1 MDKISRIKELVE
13 FLNICCDQY
22 YNGDNPTLSDAQY
35 DALFDELTLL
45 EKETGLIL
53 ANSPTQRVGYEVMS
67 ALTKV
72 QHNIP
77 LLSLA
82 KTKQVSDVYDMAET
96 ADGYLG
102 LKMDGLTVKITY
114 EDGKIVSAATRG
126 DGDIGEDITHNAK
139 VFVNVPRSIPY
150 TYRLVITGEAF
161 IKVPD
166 FERINEE
173 IELDEDKYSTP
184 RNLAAGS
191 VRQLDSA
198 VCAARQVSFMPFNV
212 LEGFPDTKSKLEKI
226 KRLHELGFA
235 LLPNFTLTKSDTV
248 DTTSEKIY
256 SLKNTANEL
265 GFPIDGVVFSYDDI
279 DFSASL
285 GRTSHHFRDGI
296 AFKFGDPH
304 FETVLKGIIWNISRT
319 GQLTPIAEFDTV
331 EIDNTNVERASLH
344 NITFIENLKLCIGDK
359 ISVSKRNMIIP
370 HVEANITAE
379 KENRQSFS
387 LDIPSLCP
395 VCKSATAIKTTLN
408 GDTPVRV
415 LYCQNSDCAGRQIK
429 KFTHFVSKAALNI
442 DGLSEAT
449 LMKFISL
456 GFISRP
462 ADIFSLSDYRDQIV
476 NMDGFGEKS
485 YNNLISAIEKARHT
499 CLSNLLVAVNIPLLG
514 KSAAKVIE
522 DLVSGDA
529 YKFLELIDE
538 KYNFSLI
545 DGFGEIINSE
555 IYRWFE
561 TIKNREE
568 FSELLEILNIQ
579 KPEKKDIDESNIF
592 FQKTVVI
599 TGKFSTL
606 NRDDLTEK
614 MENLGAKVTG
624 SVSKKTDFLL
634 CGEDAGSKK
643 KKATDLGVRIISEEE
658 LAGLIEL

>member
-1 MDKISRIKELVE
+1 MDKISRIKELVD

-67 ALTKV
+67 ALAKV
-72 QHNIP
+72 HHDIP

-82 KTKQVSDVYDMAET
+82 KTKDVGDVYDMAQIS
-96 ADGYLG
+96 DGYLG

-150 TYRLVITGEAF
+150 TDRLVITGEAF
-161 IKVPD
+161 ITIPD

-226 KRLHELGFA
+226 KKLHGFGFS

-248 DTTSEKIY
+248 DTTCEKIY
-256 SLKNTANEL
+256 SLKDAATNL

-279 DFSASL
+279 NFSATL

-296 AFKFGDPH
+296 AFKFGDPS

-379 KENRQSFS
+379 KENRQNFS
-387 LDIPSLCP
+387 LNIPKICP
-395 VCKSATAIKTTLN
+395 VCKSETAIKTTLN

-415 LYCQNSDCAGRQIK
+415 LFCQNSACAGRQIK

-456 GFISRP
+456 GFIGHLS
-462 ADIFSLSDYRDQIV
+462 DIFSLSDYRDQII
-476 NMDGFGEKS
+476 NIDGFGEKS
-485 YNNLISAIEKARHT
+485 YNNLISAIEKAKNT
-499 CLSNLLVAVNIPLLG
+499 FLSNLLVAVNIPLLG
-514 KSAAKVIE
+514 KIAAKVIE
-522 DLVSGDA
+522 DLVLGNSE
-529 YKFLELIDE
+529 KFLELINDE
-538 KYNFSLI
+538 YDFSKI
-545 DGFGEIINSE
+545 DGFGETINTE
-555 IYRWFE
+555 IYRWFRNDN
-561 TIKNREE
+561 NRKE
-568 FSELLEILNIQ
+568 FSKLLEILNIQ
-579 KPEKKDIDESNIF
+579 KTEKKDIDESNVF
-592 FQKTVVI
+592 FGKTVVI

-614 MENLGAKVTG
+614 LESLGAKVTG

-643 KKATDLGVRIISEEE
+643 SKAANLGVRIIPQEE
-658 LAGLIEL
+658 LASLIEL

>member
-45 EKETGLIL
+45 EQETGLIL

-67 ALTKV
+67 VLTKV
-72 QHNIP
+72 HHDIP

-82 KTKQVSDVYDMAET
+82 KTKDVGDVYDMAKIN
-96 ADGYLG
+96 DGYLG

-126 DGDIGEDITHNAK
+126 DGDEGEDITHNAK
-139 VFVNVPRSIPY
+139 VFVNVPKSIPY
-150 TYRLVITGEAF
+150 GDKLVITGEAF
-161 IKVPD
+161 ITVAD
-166 FERINEE
+166 FERINESFDT
-173 IELDEDKYSTP
+173 DEDKYSTP

-191 VRQLDSA
+191 VRQLDSSI
-198 VCAARQVSFMPFNV
+198 CAARQVSFMPFNV
-212 LEGFPDTKSKLEKI
+212 LEGFSDINSKLERI
-226 KRLHELGFA
+226 KKLGEFGFA
-235 LLPNFTLTKSDTV
+235 VLPHFTLTKDDTA
-248 DTTSEKIY
+248 DSTKEKIY
-256 SLKNTANEL
+256 SLKNTAAKL

-279 DFSASL
+279 DFSRTL

-304 FETVLKGIIWNISRT
+304 FDTTLRDIVWNISRT

-370 HVEANITAE
+370 HVEANISAE
-379 KENRQSFS
+379 SENREKYS
-387 LDIPSLCP
+387 LEIPKICP
-395 VCKSATAIKTTLN
+395 VCKEPTAIKTTLN

-449 LMKFISL
+449 LIKFINL
-456 GFISRP
+456 GWINDLT
-462 ADIFSLSDYRDQIV
+462 DIFSLSEHREGIV
-476 NMDGFGEKS
+476 NMEGFGEKS
-485 YNNLISAIEKARHT
+485 YNNLIEAIDNAKNT
-499 CLSNLLVAVNIPLLG
+499 NLSNLLVAVNIPLLG

-522 DLVSGDA
+522 DLVSGGIA
-529 YKFLELIDE
+529 EFLSLIDTN
-538 KYNFSLI
+538 YDFSQI
-545 DGFGEIINSE
+545 DGFGEIINTE
-555 IYRWFE
+555 IYHWFNQH
-561 TIKNREE
+561 KNREE
-568 FSELLEILNIQ
+568 FEKLISILNI
-579 KPEKKDIDESNIF
+579 KETEKKDIDRDNMF
-592 FQKTVVI
+592 FGKTVVI
-599 TGKFSTL
+599 TGKFSAL

-614 MENLGAKVTG
+614 LENLGAKVTG
-624 SVSKKTDFLL
+624 SVSRKTDYLL

-643 KKATDLGVRIISEEE
+643 AKATDLGIQILSEEE
-658 LAGLIEL
+658 LSEILK